1 MELLAGA
8 VRIYRGT
15 ARAVD
20 FLTDEFNSV
29 FESRKRSG
37 GCLTDIAMSAS
48 NQLDGHLTGEG
59 KGHEGRVL
67 ECYCFG

>member
-1 MELLAGA
+1 MEFLAGA

-48 NQLDGHLTGEG
+48 NRLDGHLTGEG

>member
-29 FESRKRSG
+29 FESRERSG

-48 NQLDGHLTGEG
+48 NHVGWTSDWRG
-59 KGHEGRVL
+59 KRA
-67 ECYCFG
+67 